1 MSPDGAYGEEM
12 NDVSQFMNAM
22 RAAVV
27 AEPDPRIGAD
37 LVPRLA
43 AAARASTI
51 EAETRAT
58 RRSPR
63 SRLGML
69 ARVGIAVAAIP
80 LLFAGLA
87 VAGVTVPHVAR
98 SAFERVGIELPNQ
111 PATNAS
117 TERSE
122 QDASGTDATKETT
135 TVSGKGNS
143 HAAHQHALQQRQKA
157 KGRAR
162 GHEIGKA
169 IGLNEST
176 PPGLSGETGAPEHSN
191 AGGSAQSQTAPGR
204 VKVPGPPH
212 PPKGN
217 SGAHG
222 Q

>member
-1 MSPDGAYGEEM
+1 VSPDGAYEEEM

-22 RAAVV
+22 RTAVV

-51 EAETRAT
+51 EAETRAA

-87 VAGVTVPHVAR
+87 VAGVTVPQVAR
-98 SAFERVGIELPNQ
+98 SAFDRVGIELPNQ
-111 PATNAS
+111 PSTNAS
-117 TERSE
+117 TEGSN

-157 KGRAR
+157 KGLAI
-162 GHEIGKA
+162 GHTRGKA

-176 PPGLSGETGAPEHSN
+176 PPGLSGETGAASHSN
-191 AGGSAQSQTAPGR
+191 ASGSAQSQTAPGR
-204 VKVPGPPH
+204 VKAPAPPH
-212 PPKGN
+212 PPRGQ
-217 SGAHG
+217 SGEHG
-222 Q
+222 H